1 MEILIVLVF
10 LAIPVIALFKAKQK
24 VDVKFQPLP
33 PRDAEDEQDR
43 NSSPKEGT
51 SLLRAKEKPAAAK
64 SAGNSKTVS
73 KPEQPAVS
81 AVEEPRE
88 AKPFTLSDEEKK
100 KMIIYSEIL
109 KPKYEE

>member
-51 SLLRAKEKPAAAK
+51 SLLRAKGKPAAAK
-64 SAGNSKTVS
+64 STGNSKTVS

-100 KMIIYSEIL
+100 KMIIYYEIL